1 MARDLVITKRRYFMK
16 GGLIISRV
24 ILSETPR
31 DLETWYIRAP
41 VSFAPPPR
49 VPVIRVRV
57 SLPLYVYAYFRN
69 AIFREPV
76 GRPHGSIPTHFSR
89 ALAPFG
95 PGFFFA
101 PLSAPRSLYLH
112 PACLRRR
119 SCPFFLGMAT
129 KAKPGPVN
137 FARSPGPL
145 RETSQRAAALWQY

>member
-1 MARDLVITKRRYFMK
+1 MARDLVITKRCYFMK

-24 ILSETPR
+24 ILFETPR

-57 SLPLYVYAYFRN
+57 LPLCMYAYFRN

-95 PGFFFA
+95 PGFFR
-101 PLSAPRSLYLH
+101 PPSVSRSPYLYL
-112 PACLRRR
+112 ACLRRR
-119 SCPFFLGMAT
+119 SCVPSSSLAW
-129 KAKPGPVN
+129 
-137 FARSPGPL
+137 L
-145 RETSQRAAALWQY
+145 RRPNPDRRISREALAH